1 VPIYEYVC
9 MDCQR
14 SFERYVKAWGEP
26 VACDACQ
33 SGNVEKKLSTFAM
46 GGLSGNGSPGPAMSG
61 GGCCGG
67 GGCGC
72 H

>member
-1 VPIYEYVC
+1 MPLYEYVC
-9 MDCQR
+9 ADCQR

-46 GGLSGNGSPGPAMSG
+46 GGLASSGGGPAMSG